1 MNLIKTA
8 IERPIAVIAA
18 VLMVVMFGLVA
29 LQTIPIQ
36 LAPDINSPV
45 ITVTTNWAGAA
56 PAEVEREITNRQ
68 EEELKGIE
76 GLEEITSRSERGR
89 SRVTLEFAVGTNMD
103 RALLL
108 VSNRLD
114 RVNGYPDEADEPTL
128 DTAGAE
134 DNAIAWFILTRAP
147 GNERPISEYGDFAEN
162 VIQERLERVP
172 GVSRINVYGGTERE
186 IQVTVDP
193 QVLARYR
200 LTVSEV
206 VDALRRANASFS
218 AGDVDE
224 GKRRYVVRTEGELNT
239 VEAVR
244 SVVVRSDEDRAT
256 GRVAR
261 VRIGDIADVRFGYKE
276 ARASIRMRGH
286 AALAMNA
293 IRETGANV
301 IETMKGIRAAIKE
314 LNEGPIPAAGLKL
327 RQVYD
332 ETVYIDS
339 AIDLVQQNI
348 WVGGTLAAIILLLFL
363 RSFRATLVVS
373 LAIPVS
379 VIGAFVAM
387 AALGRSINVISL
399 AGIAFAVGMV
409 VDAAIVVLEN
419 IYRLREQGR
428 PVREAAYL
436 GAKQVWGAVLVS
448 ALTTVMVF
456 IPILVMELE
465 VGQLF
470 RDIAVA
476 ISVSVLLSLL
486 VSITVLPA
494 LSSRL
499 LRGSGKS
506 PSDHSVTRLHLPVI
520 DELARGFVATVVG
533 FARLVVRSRLAA
545 LGTVAAVT
553 VVALYG
559 SWHYL
564 PKLEYLPEGN
574 RNLVFGIIIPPPG
587 YNLDTMVSIAQ
598 SVETATRPHWTEQE
612 SSLEAPAED
621 DRSLQQR
628 ISAIPGE
635 LLQGVK
641 ESFAGLLAG
650 FGAEAGE
657 RPPPKMDRFF
667 FVAFNANTFI
677 GATSAEPQRAAEII
691 PLLQGPVFSE
701 PGTFGFINQPSIFG
715 RGIGSGRKIDLNIS
729 GQHLEPILQVA
740 QQAVGR
746 IAQILPRDKGNQLRP
761 NPGLELGAPEVR
773 LFPDRVRLADNG
785 VTARQF
791 GEAIDTFNDGLR
803 VLEVT
808 VGNDRLDLMLQG
820 PAANVVETQGI
831 SSLPVVT
838 SSGDILP
845 ASSLAEVVLTSG
857 PTEVRHHER
866 ARTITLEIRP
876 APGIPL
882 EAALETLRDQV
893 MVPMQQAG
901 LPPGVKFSISGTADK
916 LTQTWNAMV
925 VQLALAVAIVYLVM
939 AVLFESFFY
948 PLIILLSVP
957 LATAGGVA
965 GLVVLNLYTYQPLD
979 MLTLLGFVIL
989 IGIVVNNAILL
1000 VHKTLY
1006 HLREEGMAS
1015 GPAIVEATRNR
1026 IRPIF
1031 MSTLTSVVGMLPLV
1045 FFPGAGSEL
1054 YRGLG
1059 SVVVG
1064 GLAMS
1069 AALTLLIIPPMLS
1082 MLVGLLE
1089 GREPVADSS
1098 ARPGGRGT
1106 QPALGE

>member
-45 ITVTTNWAGAA
+45 ITITTEWGGAA

-134 DNAIAWFILTRAP
+134 DNAIAWFILTRLP
-147 GNERPISEYGDFAEN
+147 GNERPMSEYGDFAEN

-244 SVVVRSDEDRAT
+244 SVVVRSDEDRAS
-256 GRVAR
+256 GRLAR
-261 VRIGDIADVRFGYKE
+261 VLIGDIAEVRFGYKQ

-301 IETMKGIRAAIKE
+301 IETMEGIRAAIRE
-314 LNEGPIPAAGLKL
+314 LNEGPIPAADLKL

-348 WVGGTLAAIILLLFL
+348 WVGGSLAAIILLLFL
-363 RSFRATLVVS
+363 RSLRATLVVS
-373 LAIPVS
+373 IAIPVS

-476 ISVSVLLSLL
+476 ISVSVMLSLL
-486 VSITVLPA
+486 VSVTVLPA

-499 LRGSGKS
+499 LGNGRSR
-506 PSDHSVTRLHLPVI
+506 SDHRVTRLHLPVI
-520 DELARGFVATVVG
+520 DQLARGFVATVVG

-553 VVALYG
+553 TVALYG

-587 YNLDTMVSIAQ
+587 YNLDTMVDIAEG
-598 SVETATRPHWTEQE
+598 VETATRAHWTEEE
-612 SSLEAPAED
+612 SSLEAPAEEQ
-621 DRSLQQR
+621 RSLQER
-628 ISAIPGE
+628 ISAYPGE

-641 ESFAGLLAG
+641 ESFGGLLAG
-650 FGAEAGE
+650 FGTGAGE

-691 PLLQGPVFSE
+691 PLLEGPVFSE

-729 GQHLEPILQVA
+729 GQQLEPILQVA

-773 LFPDRVRLADNG
+773 LFPNRLRLADNG
-785 VTARQF
+785 VSARQF

-808 VGNDRLDLMLQG
+808 VGNDRLDLVLQG
-820 PAANVVETQGI
+820 PEANVVETQGI

-845 ASSLAEVVLTSG
+845 ASSLSEVVLTSG

-876 APGIPL
+876 APGVPL
-882 EAALETLRDQV
+882 EAALEILRDQV
-893 MVPMQQAG
+893 MLPMEQAG

-965 GLVVLNLYTYQPLD
+965 GLAILNLYTYQPLD

-1000 VHKTLY
+1000 VHQTLY
-1006 HLREEGMAS
+1006 HLREEGMAA

-1089 GREPVADSS
+1089 GRVAVADHS
-1098 ARPGGRGT
+1098 ARADGRGT